1 LQYVRVFKVL
11 TCSLFAR
18 LAQVSL

>member
-18 LAQVSL
+18 LAQVGL